1 MKIFGILRK
10 LINQADFF
18 STTELIRYRE
28 EPDFKTFTGGIF
40 SIAIIVVL
48 ATIFGNMSLSAVR
61 RENINWSSQML
72 KDSVPPPLNLPFDVF
87 NIGVEL

>member
-1 MKIFGILRK
+1 MKLFRVLRSMV
-10 LINQADFF
+10 NRADFF

-40 SIAIIVVL
+40 SLAIIILLTV
-48 ATIFGNMSLSAVR
+48 IFSSMSMSAVN
-61 RENINWSSQML
+61 REHIDWASQTL
-72 KDSVPPPLNLPFDVF
+72 KDSVPPALKLPFSTF